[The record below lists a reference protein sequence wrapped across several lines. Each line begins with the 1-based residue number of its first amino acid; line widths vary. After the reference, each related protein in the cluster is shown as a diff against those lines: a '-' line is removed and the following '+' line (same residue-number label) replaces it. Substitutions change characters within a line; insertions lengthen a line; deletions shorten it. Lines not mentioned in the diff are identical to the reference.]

1 MLYLT
6 RTLPRMRV
14 SRSAYNRVFR
24 TDLVEDYLEPL
35 EALQA
40 ERLVEWD
47 QEELRLTP
55 KGMFYADSVAGL
67 LAHERVGELRRGIR
81 ADMNDAPV
89 FRMG

>member
-1 MLYLT
+1 MN
-6 RTLPRMRV
+6 RSLPWLWG
-14 SRSAYNRVFR
+14 SRKAYRRVFES
-24 TDLVEDYLEPL
+24 DLVNDYNGPL